1 MLDHQVFDAIK
12 CCCERWGL
20 SKVSVDDVAL
30 ESGVSRATLYR
41 LFPGGKDAMLE
52 AYKVRELEEFFDR
65 LRTEIDNVHS
75 FEDLLVAAV
84 VHSTRD
90 LRADQHLATMLASE
104 PGTMIESLTV
114 DSMPRIIEAATSFL
128 APLAEQYVDR
138 ATARA
143 AIDLLSRLTLSY
155 FLAPSEGVDLGDA
168 EQARRFLTPFLTAF
182 VNPPSL
188 V

>member
-1 MLDHQVFDAIK
+1 MLDDRIFDAVK
-12 CCCERWGL
+12 RCCERWGL
-20 SKVSVDDVAL
+20 AKVSVDDVAI
-30 ESGVSRATLYR
+30 EAGVSRATLYR

-52 AYKVRELEEFFDR
+52 AHKVRELEEFFER
-65 LRTEIDNVHS
+65 LRTEIDNVSS

-84 VHSTRD
+84 VHSTRN

-104 PGTMIESLTV
+104 PGVMVESLTV
-114 DSMPRIIEAATSFL
+114 ESMPRIIEAATAFL

-138 ATARA
+138 QTAVA

-155 FLAPSEGVDLGDA
+155 FLAPSEGLDLGDA
-168 EQARRFLTPFLTAF
+168 DQARRFLAPFFAAF